1 MSQKRQHL
9 IDTALALF
17 YRHGIHAIGINEV
30 IASSGVAKR
39 TLYTHFDSKEALV
52 LATLA
57 QRHEA
62 FIDWLRQCLSGS
74 TNDTETVERVFDAL
88 HRWFTG
94 GAAPLGPFRGCF
106 FIHTAGEFGDPNS
119 AIAQYCQYHKQAVR
133 ALIGES
139 LSETHPGLLE
149 ALSVLMEGAIVS
161 VSMGESSDQVT
172 QRCVTTLQAV
182 IAATTDQATS

>member
-94 GAAPLGPFRGCF
+94 GAAPRAISWLLLYPHGGRVWRSQQCHCPVLPISQTGGP
-106 FIHTAGEFGDPNS
+106 
-119 AIAQYCQYHKQAVR
+119 
-133 ALIGES
+133 
-139 LSETHPGLLE
+139 
-149 ALSVLMEGAIVS
+149 SV
-161 VSMGESSDQVT
+161 DWRVT
-172 QRCVTTLQAV
+172 Q
-182 IAATTDQATS
+182 

>member
-62 FIDWLRQCLSGS
+62 SSTGYANVCRGQPMIPRPLSACL
-74 TNDTETVERVFDAL
+74 T
-88 HRWFTG
+88 
-94 GAAPLGPFRGCF
+94 PY
-106 FIHTAGEFGDPNS
+106 TAGS
-119 AIAQYCQYHKQAVR
+119 QA
-133 ALIGES
+133 ALPHLGHFVVAS
-139 LSETHPGLLE
+139 LSTRRASL
-149 ALSVLMEGAIVS
+149 AIPTMPLPS
-161 VSMGESSDQVT
+161 
-172 QRCVTTLQAV
+172 
-182 IAATTDQATS
+182 IANITNRRSER